1 MTQKMRSNR
10 KERENIRKLRQEI
23 LGFSEGG
30 SEIT

>member
-1 MTQKMRSNR
+1 MTQRTGNNR
-10 KERENIRKLRQEI
+10 KKRKNIRKLTPEI